1 MAFDSEDLTSH
12 HPACRALAIKW
23 RMPVELALD
32 LVALA
37 LYDIVIYADDSTSM
51 KYAESGARIDDMKV
65 ILERVTEVAT
75 LFDHDGMS
83 ITAFDCLA
91 CTPACMYTSAN
102 TTALQQPE
110 LGPMLAASVLTI
122 TCTLHNF
129 IRESLVCIMCAAC
142 QLHN

>member
-1 MAFDSEDLTSH
+1 
-12 HPACRALAIKW
+12 
-23 RMPVELALD
+23 MPVELALD

-83 ITAFDCLA
+83 IIALDCLA
-91 CTPACMYTSAN
+91 YTPAYKR
-102 TTALQQPE
+102 QQTPLLWSSLS
-110 LGPMLAASVLTI
+110 LGFCWQP
-122 TCTLHNF
+122 
-129 IRESLVCIMCAAC
+129 AC
-142 QLHN
+142 